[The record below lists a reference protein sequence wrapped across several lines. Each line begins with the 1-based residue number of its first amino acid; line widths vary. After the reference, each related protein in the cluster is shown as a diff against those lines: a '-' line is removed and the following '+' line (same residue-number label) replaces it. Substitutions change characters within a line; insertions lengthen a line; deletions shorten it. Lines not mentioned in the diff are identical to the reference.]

1 MTAAGRLARRCLV
14 PVALSILACA
24 GCATRPQTHYVWGSY
39 EEVLYGGFVAP
50 DKFPPTTQIASLERD
65 AQVAAAA
72 NRPLPPGWHAELG
85 MLYADTGRADDARD
99 QFAAEKASFPESAT
113 LMDRLV
119 GNMNPAGAFN
129 SKGPPASPTLT
140 VPPPRATP

>member
-1 MTAAGRLARRCLV
+1 
-14 PVALSILACA
+14 
-24 GCATRPQTHYVWGSY
+24 
-39 EEVLYGGFVAP
+39 
-50 DKFPPTTQIASLERD
+50 
-65 AQVAAAA
+65 
-72 NRPLPPGWHAELG
+72 

-129 SKGPPASPTLT
+129 SKGPPSSPTLT
-140 VPPPRATP
+140 VPPPQATP